1 MNAQTEFSISAGLL
15 VTLATISSLLIA
27 LRCMADRIT
36 AMSYNFASPF
46 EEAEFWVRALGA

>member
-1 MNAQTEFSISAGLL
+1 MTIQTEFSMTAALL
-15 VTLATISSLLIA
+15 VTLATVSSLLIA